1 MQMDKLT
8 ARFQQALSEAQ
19 SLAVRMDHAILE
31 PEHVMTALLDQDGGG
46 VRGLLARAGARVDA
60 LRSALGEKIE
70 GFPEVTGQAGQISL
84 SNDLSRVLNL
94 CDRLAG
100 QRGDAYIASELF
112 VLAALADR
120 RSLPAMLHRAAA
132 SGKAGADASH

>member
-60 LRSALGEKIE
+60 LRSALGDKSE
-70 GFPEVTGQAGQISL
+70 GFREVTGQAGQISL
-84 SNDLSRVLNL
+84 SNDLPRVLNL
-94 CDRLAG
+94 CDKLAG
-100 QRGDAYIASELF
+100 QRGDSYMDYEMF
-112 VLAALADR
+112 VLALHEAPIALSD
-120 RSLPAMLHRAAA
+120 MIH
-132 SGKAGADASH
+132 

>member
-19 SLAVRMDHAILE
+19 SLAVRMDHATLE
-31 PEHVMTALLDQDGGG
+31 PEQVMTALLYQDGGG

-84 SNDLSRVLNL
+84 SNDLSRLLNL

-100 QRGDAYIASELF
+100 QRGDAYTASE
-112 VLAALADR
+112 
-120 RSLPAMLHRAAA
+120 MLGRK
-132 SGKAGADASH
+132 SG

>member
-8 ARFQQALSEAQ
+8 SRFQQALSEAQ

-31 PEHVMTALLDQDGGG
+31 PDHVMTALLDQDGGG

-70 GFPEVTGQAGQISL
+70 SFPEVTGQAGQISV

-112 VLAALADR
+112 VLAALEAR
-120 RSLPAMLHRAAA
+120 MALTEMLHRA
-132 SGKAGADASH
+132 GVGR

>member
-19 SLAVRMDHAILE
+19 SLEVRMDHASLQRE
-31 PEHVMTALLDQDGGG
+31 AVMTGLWGRDGGG

-60 LRSALGEKIE
+60 RRSALGEKIE
-70 GFPEVTGQAGQISL
+70 GFPEVTGQAGQISV

-112 VLAALADR
+112 EIG
-120 RSLPAMLHRAAA
+120 RA
-132 SGKAGADASH
+132 HV